1 MSRISE
7 QVERARGARDKRAA
21 LGDDLDLDSYTDRSR
36 ADITYREDPSTLPA
50 ETKRQ
55 MLETGI
61 TLDDLRQRAG
71 TFVQVDNVVVHS
83 SASQEGIEVLDI
95 VTALEEHAW
104 LEDYL
109 WRAVSADADK
119 YTAKVAIEQSHGYFT
134 RALPGSKARSPV
146 QSCLYLATE
155 RLAQNVHNVIIA
167 EEGSELHI
175 ITGCLVPRRTA
186 SGLHLGVSEFYV
198 KKGARLTFTMVH
210 NWGSETAVRPRTAAI
225 VEEGGTFLS
234 YYICMRPVRTLQ
246 MYPSATCAGKGAVA
260 QFNSVLVAGPGSSMD
275 VGARVVLAAEGA
287 RAEVVSRALSTG
299 GRIVAR
305 GHIVGQVPEVKGH
318 LECRGL
324 ILSDNGEILAIPELD
339 GQVAGVDLSH
349 EAAIGK
355 LAEEELEYLM
365 ARGLS
370 RDEATSAIIK
380 GFISVDVAGL
390 PPQLAEE
397 LQGAVALSDQEG
409 L

>member
-7 QVERARGARDKRAA
+7 RVERAREARDKQAA
-21 LGDDLDLDSYTDRSR
+21 LGDDLDLDGYTDRSR
-36 ADITYREDPSTLPA
+36 ADITYQEDPSTLPA
-50 ETKRQ
+50 ETKRE

-71 TFVQVDNVVVHS
+71 TFVQVDNSVVHS
-83 SASQEGIEVLDI
+83 SASSEGIEVLDI
-95 VTALEEHAW
+95 VTALEKHGW

-109 WRAVSADADK
+109 WRAVPADADK
-119 YTAKVAIEQSHGYFT
+119 YTAKVAIEQSHGYFI
-134 RALPGSKARSPV
+134 RALPGSKTQFPV

-155 RLAQNVHNVIIA
+155 RLAQNVHNVVIA

-175 ITGCLVPRRTA
+175 ITGCLVPQRTA

-210 NWGSETAVRPRTAAI
+210 NWGSETAVRPRSAAI

-324 ILSDNGEILAIPELD
+324 ILSDSGEILAIPELD

-370 RDEATSAIIK
+370 RGEATSAIIK

-390 PPQLAEE
+390 PPQLAQE